1 MLHDKATT
9 SQPLALIRAG
19 SRGGDGTPSPILA
32 AGGGGLDLAGGPPRA
47 PLSPSSFTGTPTE
60 PVLRASM
67 GREGFCRRGG
77 APLKRGGRGRSLV
90 ATGCGAP
97 HRPPAFPK
105 GMSPATLGHQSPP
118 SVSIFNMTTLYTL
131 AAKAIIAACTSVISR
146 SLLM

>member
-19 SRGGDGTPSPILA
+19 SRGRDSEPHFGSWRGGAGLGRRPPPSPSEPLVLHRDPHG
-32 AGGGGLDLAGGPPRA
+32 AGAEGEHGPGG
-47 PLSPSSFTGTPTE
+47 
-60 PVLRASM
+60 VLP
-67 GREGFCRRGG
+67 EGG